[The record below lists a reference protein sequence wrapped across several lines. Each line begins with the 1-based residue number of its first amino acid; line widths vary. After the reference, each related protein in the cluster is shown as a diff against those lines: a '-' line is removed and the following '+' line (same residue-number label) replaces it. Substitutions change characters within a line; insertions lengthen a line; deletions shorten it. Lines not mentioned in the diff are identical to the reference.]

1 MLIKA
6 IVENFKSFK
15 NRTELSMI
23 TSNKIRGNIS
33 HKKNINNINLL
44 KNAVIYGANASG
56 KSNLIEF
63 FRFFKYCVS
72 KELPLS
78 STDLF
83 CKLDKENENRNSR
96 FQLEFVIDNKFY
108 DYGFEVLLKERE
120 IKAEWLYELKVGGEA
135 VCIYEVEDGKIPTL
149 LMKNVDSDSNIKFK
163 TYAEDYAGTKTSLFL
178 TELNRNKK
186 YSDKSKLLI
195 LKKVYEWITRNIIV
209 FSPDSLIT
217 DFEYFYNEK
226 SLRAVNKLMS
236 SFDTGISEARIAK
249 ITIDELK
256 NRIPQEIFKDVM
268 EKIKETAAEGKDLK
282 SSRFSMR
289 SDDSFFNIEFNEKNE
304 PNITTIKL
312 NHEKSMYE
320 YEFSDESDGTRR
332 LFDLIDMLLIKK
344 DNVVFVV
351 DELERSLHPKL
362 TEKFLTLFN
371 DTHKE
376 KNIQLIFTTHESS
389 IMDQSLFRRDEIW
402 FVERGE
408 HNYSSLYSLD
418 MFKERYDKKLSKNYL
433 EGRYGAIP
441 VFKKFKFE
449 E

>member
-23 TSNKIRGNIS
+23 TSNKIRSNVE
-33 HKKNINNINLL
+33 HKKSINNINLL

-63 FRFFKYCVS
+63 FRFFKYCVA

-83 CKLDKENENRNSR
+83 CKLGKENENKISR

-108 DYGFEVLLKERE
+108 DYGFEVLLKDRE

-135 VCIYEVEDGKIPTL
+135 TCIYEVEEGNVPVLKI
-149 LMKNVDSDSNIKFK
+149 KNIDAESNTKFK
-163 TYAEDYAGTKTSLFL
+163 TYADDYAGTKTRLFL
-178 TELNRNKK
+178 SELNRNKK
-186 YSDKSKLLI
+186 YAEGSRLQI
-195 LKKVYEWITRNIIV
+195 LKKVYEWITKNIIV

-217 DFEYFYNEK
+217 DFEYFYNDN
-226 SLRAVNKLMS
+226 SLRDVNKLMS
-236 SFDTGISEARIAK
+236 SFDTGISKAQIVK

-256 NRIPQEIFKDVM
+256 KRIPQEIYNDVI
-268 EKIKETAAEGKDLK
+268 EKIKEIVAKGEDLQK
-282 SSRFSMR
+282 SRFSMR
-289 SDDSFFNIEFNEKNE
+289 SDDSFFNIEFNDKNE
-304 PNITTIKL
+304 PDVTTIKL
-312 NHEKSMYE
+312 NHEKSVYE
-320 YEFSDESDGTRR
+320 YEFGEESEGTRR
-332 LFDLIDMLLIKK
+332 LFDLIDMLLVKK
-344 DNVVFVV
+344 DNVVFIV

-362 TEKFLTLFN
+362 TEKFLMLFN
-371 DTHKE
+371 DIHKE
-376 KNIQLIFTTHESS
+376 KSIQLIFTTHESS

-418 MFKERYDKKLSKNYL
+418 IFKERYDKKLSKNYL

-441 VFKKFKFE
+441 VFKKFRFE